1 MDRLCCSYFDS
12 YGEAFDAARD
22 IDRKN
27 LFAILP
33 VKDNRLFS
41 KKIGYQVLY
50 YRDIP
55 DDYYNKKVICEISGG
70 DCLDQIKIGKYDS
83 CIDCEIY
90 RSHKEKN
97 EPH

>member
-12 YGEAFDAARD
+12 YDKAFNAARN
-22 IDRKN
+22 ISREN

-33 VKDNRLFS
+33 VQDGGLLF

-55 DDYYNKKVICEISGG
+55 AYYNKIIVCEISG
-70 DCLDQIKIGKYDS
+70 DKCLDQVKAGKYDT
-83 CIDCEIY
+83 CIDCEVY
-90 RSHKEKN
+90 KEHTEK
-97 EPH
+97 HG

>member
-55 DDYYNKKVICEISGG
+55 DYYNKIIMCEISGSK
-70 DCLDQIKIGKYDS
+70 CLDQIKAGKYDT
-83 CIDCEIY
+83 CIDCEVY
-90 RSHKEKN
+90 KEHTEK
-97 EPH
+97 HG

>member
-55 DDYYNKKVICEISGG
+55 DYYYNKIIMCEISGNK
-70 DCLDQIKIGKYDS
+70 CLDQVKAGKYDI
-83 CIDCEIY
+83 CIDCEVY
-90 RSHKEKN
+90 KEHTEK
-97 EPH
+97 HR